1 MMAVRHILRIKW
13 DRLFTRQAWQVDRG
27 ADFQQRRWRLF
38 TAFTLPSLQRQS
50 VPWQAWLWADP
61 ELRALHA
68 ELPITDSR
76 VRFVYDLD
84 QEAATIAAAHDDQNV
99 IVGRIDSDDMLGPDA
114 LESLERSEGVNA
126 AKPYLQLFTGCA
138 YDESRNL
145 VLPWRNPSPAFVFRP
160 VSAADLA
167 AGFPSLGGKHSHV
180 HRESVHVHTPAP
192 AFCVVLHGT
201 NLSNSPQES
210 FAKGRVSRSAERDI
224 RARFNLPASPGVF
237 ERVARLWS

>member
-1 MMAVRHILRIKW
+1 M
-13 DRLFTRQAWQVDRG
+13 
-27 ADFQQRRWRLF
+27 
-38 TAFTLPSLQRQS
+38 
-50 VPWQAWLWADP
+50 PWQAWLWADP
-61 ELRALHA
+61 ELSALHA
-68 ELPITDSR
+68 ELSIPDPR

-84 QEAATIAAAHDDQNV
+84 QEAKTIAAPHSAQNF
-99 IVGRIDSDDMLGPDA
+99 IVGRIDSDDMLGPEA
-114 LESLERSEGVNA
+114 LETLERVQGVDA

-138 YDESRNL
+138 FEEARNL
-145 VLPWRNPSPAFVFRP
+145 VLNWRNPSPAFVFRP
-160 VSAADLA
+160 VSVAELT

-224 RARFNLPASPGVF
+224 RARFNLPDRPGVL
-237 ERVARLWS
+237 ERVARFWS